1 MNSLYLS
8 GFLIGFLYLLNNIY
22 NNHSYYFIFISRYIG
37 YFFIYKKKFINKIKN
52 TNTKKFYIDKIE
64 INNGNKF
71 ICSNY
76 NQNYQLDYL
85 VNNER
90 LYNSIEIYYTINS
103 KQFFIIYSK
112 ENKLSNIGFDNI
124 YSLSLIQVNNAFSCN
139 SDNIILLELINS
151 KINYNDIIKEQILNI
166 IKELSGPNGDFY
178 KEHNY
183 KLNKNLLVNIINKKI
198 QIDLEHDI
206 NFSILYSNGD
216 TLIL

>member
-1 MNSLYLS
+1 MNSIYLC
-8 GFLIGFLYLLNNIY
+8 GFLTIFLYLLNNIY
-22 NNHSYYFIFISRYIG
+22 NHYTYYFIFISRYIG
-37 YFFIYKKKFINKIKN
+37 YFFIYKKKFIDKIKN
-52 TNTKKFYIDKIE
+52 KNKNTKEFYIDKIE

-85 VNNER
+85 VNNES
-90 LYNSIEIYYTINS
+90 LYNSIEIYYTINN

-124 YSLSLIQVNNAFSCN
+124 YSLIKIKNAFSRN
-139 SDNIILLELINS
+139 SDNIILLELINN
-151 KINYNDIIKEQILNI
+151 KINYNDTIKEQILNI

-178 KEHNY
+178 KELNY

-198 QIDLEHDI
+198 QIDLEYNI
-206 NFSILYSNGD
+206 IFSILYSNGD

>member
-22 NNHSYYFIFISRYIG
+22 NNHTYYFIFISRYIG

-90 LYNSIEIYYTINS
+90 LYNSFEIYYTINS

-124 YSLSLIQVNNAFSCN
+124 YSLIQVNNAFSRN

-178 KEHNY
+178 KELNY

-198 QIDLEHDI
+198 QIDLEYNI
-206 NFSILYSNGD
+206 IFSILYSNGD